1 MICAS
6 FCGESRSHITPDG
19 LGARPC
25 EVAAR
30 VRVRVK
36 LRVRV
41 RVRVIRARCV
51 LTGD

>member
-1 MICAS
+1 
-6 FCGESRSHITPDG
+6 

>member
-1 MICAS
+1 
-6 FCGESRSHITPDG
+6 

-30 VRVRVK
+30 VRVRVN